1 MMSTNVHFLT
11 SFTSHACGFSPPLHV
26 SVGVCV
32 SISAFLIVCS
42 SQLEADWGEMDRWK
56 KRGKIGGKVV
66 EDTVEK
72 REKERDKDEYN

>member
-1 MMSTNVHFLT
+1 MLVVS
-11 SFTSHACGFSPPLHV
+11 LHHYTCLLEC
-26 SVGVCV
+26 VCV